1 MPIPLNQCG
10 VASNWWPCFRR
21 SCNVSYQSSDLNC
34 VRFGFDCALL
44 VCLPDG
50 RIPLTLVTNTPSS
63 GSSDTVIGFTSDVPV
78 ATFEYRM
85 YRGRNPI
92 ESKLMRNWTLT
103 LSPIDYKDWLAG
115 GTYTFQ
121 VTRAGTLLCVF
132 LCCSG
137 LKLRT
142 CFGLL

>member
-1 MPIPLNQCG
+1 M
-10 VASNWWPCFRR
+10 
-21 SCNVSYQSSDLNC
+21 
-34 VRFGFDCALL
+34 LL

-132 LCCSG
+132 LC
-137 LKLRT
+137 L
-142 CFGLL
+142 FGVMKPFVLGYCDNSVREKDRRYRA